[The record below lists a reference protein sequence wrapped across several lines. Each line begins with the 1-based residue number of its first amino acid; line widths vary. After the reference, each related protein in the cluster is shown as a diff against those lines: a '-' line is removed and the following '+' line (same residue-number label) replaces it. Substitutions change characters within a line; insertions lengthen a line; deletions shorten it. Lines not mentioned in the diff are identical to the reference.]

1 VVKPDRLQSRHFR
14 ASRNLSVAGIGLLV
28 IIVTTASLAIWDRR
42 EEAVARS
49 RQEMTILGAVVAE
62 QTARSLQAIEIVMQQ
77 THAMVLAAGV
87 DSPEQFQRAM
97 ATEEVHSFL
106 RERSDALP
114 QADAIL
120 LVAADGKL
128 VNSSGLWPVQAFEL
142 SDRDY
147 LRRLQLDSGRGV
159 FISAPAIDV
168 SYGQKLVT
176 A

>member
-42 EEAVARS
+42 EEAIARS
-49 RQEMTILGAVVAE
+49 RQEMTILGAAVAE
-62 QTARSLQAIEIVMQQ
+62 QTARSLQAIEIVMRQ
-77 THAMVLAAGV
+77 TQAMVLAAGV

-106 RERSDALP
+106 RERSDALL